1 MKVNIPV
8 IAAGVVIQEAVKWLV
23 ERIKK
28 AWSKRKK

>member
-8 IAAGVVIQEAVKWLV
+8 IAAGAVIKEAVTWLV